1 MLFMLYIFSINQIID
16 THKIIILLLM
26 ILTSFSPA
34 AGPLEG
40 GEEGYLLLLWA
51 PLYVPGDFFKV
62 QVLYHEMYICD
73 LLVSYDNIIPHSLC
87 SKTRMTMTW
96 LTLYTTSI
104 SRVLLVDRSIINEY
118 SFKSNCEF
126 YFVVRLLHIIL
137 MLKNSCVLHWKS
149 VRFCYASE
157 RYVFSFMKR

>member
-1 MLFMLYIFSINQIID
+1 MMFMLYTFSINQIIG
-16 THKIIILLLM
+16 TIKIIILLLIDTN
-26 ILTSFSPA
+26 ILFPNGDAT
-34 AGPLEG
+34 G
-40 GEEGYLLLLWA
+40 GYLPLLWA
-51 PLYVPGDFFKV
+51 SLYAAGDFFEV

-73 LLVSYDNIIPHSLC
+73 LLVTYNNIIPHSLC
-87 SKTRMTMTW
+87 RKTRMTMMW
-96 LTLYTTSI
+96 ITLYTTSI
-104 SRVLLVDRSIINEY
+104 SCVSIVDRSIINEY